1 MAGYI
6 FSARGEGDGGSSP
19 LRKPR
24 EAAPD
29 VAGQSRAFEKLAA
42 DYGFSFYLVARFPH
56 GDKSDFLSNHV
67 LSNWP
72 EDLRR
77 RYAAA
82 DVFRC
87 SSLVARLKETILPVF
102 SNCCVF
108 SKGEANQNANGL
120 TAVFSQAGL
129 RDTLSFS
136 AHDMRLRHHIIAF
149 SGVKPTITE
158 QEKMELFFRALALL
172 ENHVRQETVLD
183 GPRERLTGREIE
195 CLRWSAAGKS
205 SEEIAI
211 ILEISSHTVA
221 SYLKAAMRK
230 LDSVNRM
237 QAIARAC
244 RYRLL

>member
-1 MAGYI
+1 MAGYN
-6 FSARGEGDGGSSP
+6 FSARGEGGVGSAP

-24 EAAPD
+24 EATTGLPSQA
-29 VAGQSRAFEKLAA
+29 QAFEKLAA
-42 DYGFSFYLVARFPH
+42 EYGFSFYLVAGFPQ
-56 GDKSDFLSNHV
+56 GDKSDFLGNHV

-87 SSLVARLKETILPVF
+87 SYLVTRLKETILPVF

-136 AHDMRLRHHIIAF
+136 VHDTRLRHHIIAF
-149 SGVKPTITE
+149 SGIKAMLSE
-158 QEKMELFFRALALL
+158 QEKMELFFRALGLL
-172 ENHVRQETVLD
+172 ENHVRQEAALD

-211 ILEISSHTVA
+211 ILEISAHTVA